1 MSQET
6 TGKAFGWVVEV
17 KQAPPTEPLLY
28 NVAEP
33 NKEQAVEAVRRRIPG
48 AAGASV
54 EATTALSSNVL
65 YGQLRMRRGDV
76 AKVT

>member
-1 MSQET
+1 MSQEI

-17 KQAPPTEPLLY
+17 KRTPPTEPLLY

-33 NKEQAVEAVRRRIPG
+33 NKEQAIAAVRRRI
-48 AAGASV
+48 AGASEATL
-54 EATTALSSNVL
+54 EATTALSSNVV